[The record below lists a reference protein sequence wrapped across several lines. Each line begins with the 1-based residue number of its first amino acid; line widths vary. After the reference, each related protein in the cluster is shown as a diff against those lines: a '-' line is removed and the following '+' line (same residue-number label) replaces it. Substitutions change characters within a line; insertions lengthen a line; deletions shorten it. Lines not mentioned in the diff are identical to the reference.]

1 MRYVIAATLAAIGV
15 AMIGLAANDTV
26 TQAWQVVSQ

>member
-15 AMIGLAANDTV
+15 TLIGLAVHDTV